1 MLKKRE
7 RLTGCGHTNA
17 TIKICWLELLEWG
30 DAPVLWNECDWVG
43 WRRVLVKRSRPWALL
58 TTAQSRPGAG
68 LSGHTGPAHHCVE
81 IHCQCYLSAEL
92 FLINFH
98 QINNI
103 PRWICE
109 SQLRAGQPD
118 VKWAAD
124 IWRLCCS
131 EWLFD
136 EKSQHESA
144 GFSAHSVGPHSRRQE
159 GCLLCL
165 FWGKMGC
172 GDA

>member
-1 MLKKRE
+1 M
-7 RLTGCGHTNA
+7 RLS
-17 TIKICWLELLEWG
+17 
-30 DAPVLWNECDWVG
+30 
-43 WRRVLVKRSRPWALL
+43 RVKAGPSKEKQAVS
-58 TTAQSRPGAG
+58 TADDSAEPGAG

-118 VKWAAD
+118 VK
-124 IWRLCCS
+124 
-131 EWLFD
+131 
-136 EKSQHESA
+136 
-144 GFSAHSVGPHSRRQE
+144 
-159 GCLLCL
+159 
-165 FWGKMGC
+165 
-172 GDA
+172 

>member
-1 MLKKRE
+1 MLVETVRVRRCPCPLKWV
-7 RLTGCGHTNA
+7 RLSKVQAGPSKENQA
-17 TIKICWLELLEWG
+17 
-30 DAPVLWNECDWVG
+30 V
-43 WRRVLVKRSRPWALL
+43 R
-58 TTAQSRPGAG
+58 TADDSAESGTD

-103 PRWICE
+103 PRCICE
-109 SQLRAGQPD
+109 SQLRAEQLD

-124 IWRLCCS
+124 VWRLCCS
-131 EWLFD
+131 KRLFN

-144 GFSAHSVGPHSRRQE
+144 VFPAHSVGPHSSRQE

-165 FWGKMGC
+165 FWGKMGW
-172 GDA
+172 GEA